1 MGRQTNTKQRREQ
14 IASALMNVIVRKGY
28 SGASIQD
35 IAQQAALTPGLI
47 HYHFESKQE
56 ILITLFEHLE
66 ALVNQRMESGLQEL
80 GKGDPA
86 AALDAVI
93 DAFLRLDA
101 TADRLAV
108 SCWTIIS
115 AESVNN
121 PSLARVFRKVIH
133 KQLRQLGK
141 FVQLAL
147 GASARKKKIQA
158 ASAAILAAIHG
169 SFLLAA
175 TAPRAIPA
183 GSAAANVKLMARGLL
198 RH

>member
-1 MGRQTNTKQRREQ
+1 MGRQTNTQQRRAQ
-14 IASALMNVIVRKGY
+14 IVSALMNVIVRKGY

-35 IAQQAALTPGLI
+35 IAREASLTPGLI

-56 ILITLFEHLE
+56 ILITLFERLE

-80 GKGDPA
+80 GQGDPP

-93 DAFLRLDA
+93 DAFLRLDDS
-101 TADRLAV
+101 ADQRAV
-108 SCWTIIS
+108 RCWTIIS

-121 PSLARVFRKVIH
+121 PELARVFRKVIY

-147 GASARKKKIQA
+147 GASARKKRIQA
-158 ASAAILAAIHG
+158 ASATLLAAVHG

-198 RH
+198 KP